1 MSKDEKF
8 LMIFH
13 CRYDSYYVLPRY
25 KLLWTM
31 NVSPYTIQNLY
42 FTKNIPHV
50 RIIYLWHFA
59 STVSVWH
66 ASNLFLRTEDFV
78 FREVGIW
85 AVKET
90 VQQPLRL
97 TQTLRPNL
105 PTNYYGRVMKLTSYS
120 GTDYSELYT
129 YIYR

>member
-50 RIIYLWHFA
+50 RIIYL
-59 STVSVWH
+59 
-66 ASNLFLRTEDFV
+66 
-78 FREVGIW
+78 
-85 AVKET
+85 
-90 VQQPLRL
+90 
-97 TQTLRPNL
+97 
-105 PTNYYGRVMKLTSYS
+105 
-120 GTDYSELYT
+120 
-129 YIYR
+129 